1 MGAMAFQHRHQGPDS
16 ALGWCYEFF
25 FSSIFFFIVLVIA
38 CTNERSSRKWVIGE
52 DLHIRGGK
60 YTSLVMISSLTLAW
74 FRITSGERLFLLSI
88 HIDDYH
94 CS

>member
-1 MGAMAFQHRHQGPDS
+1 MN
-16 ALGWCYEFF
+16 FF
-25 FSSIFFFIVLVIA
+25 FSSIFIVVLVTA
-38 CTNERSSRKWVIGE
+38 CTNERFSRKFVIGE

-60 YTSLVMISSLTLAW
+60 YISLVLISSLALAW
-74 FRITSGERLFLLSI
+74 FRITTGERLFLLSI

>member
-16 ALGWCYEFF
+16 AMGWCYEFSF
-25 FSSIFFFIVLVIA
+25 PAFFFVLVIA
-38 CTNERSSRKWVIGE
+38 CTNERSSRKWVIGK

-60 YTSLVMISSLTLAW
+60 ITSLVLISSLTLAW
-74 FRITSGERLFLLSI
+74 FRITTGERLFLLSI